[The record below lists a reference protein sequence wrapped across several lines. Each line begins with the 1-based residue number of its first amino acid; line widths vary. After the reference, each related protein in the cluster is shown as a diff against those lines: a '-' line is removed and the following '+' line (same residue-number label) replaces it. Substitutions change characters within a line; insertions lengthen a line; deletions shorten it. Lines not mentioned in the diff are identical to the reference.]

1 MGFSPMRRLGLWLLI
16 STVFCRISST
26 DTSLEPNTHPIEVSG
41 LSNMSIPFAVHGRIY
56 ITGCIENWQECIIV
70 VQLDMTNV
78 YSHGGRIL
86 IWKKVCSL
94 QASWRWEMAFPATVA
109 VRKSR
114 SNSVQSHHKA
124 VCVWW
129 DDVPS
134 AREAALLLVYSKY
147 FCLSASLLSCLGWTA
162 ASHVLS
168 KFSILASAEA
178 ASSNTRDLTRRGR

>member
-1 MGFSPMRRLGLWLLI
+1 MSVLLAVVGW
-16 STVFCRISST
+16 SHLHHFVYWELTGM
-26 DTSLEPNTHPIEVSG
+26 HYSG
-41 LSNMSIPFAVHGRIY
+41 PAGYDKCVH
-56 ITGCIENWQECIIV
+56 
-70 VQLDMTNV
+70 
-78 YSHGGRIL
+78 HGGRIL

-168 KFSILASAEA
+168 KFLILASAEA
-178 ASSNTRDLTRRGR
+178 ASSDARDLTRRRRVVKGLWCPGSSS